1 MLKNNVKKARLL
13 LEGTKASDRDWEVK
27 KNVSMNTGV
36 SGIISKFE
44 RGGAGTGGG
53 VLNWCNKPNLV
64 RQGLID
70 PMKGPAPPGVRKD
83 DEKEDSKAQPVPEL
97 QQMEAVVNTTPAAVK
112 YGRKLSASKASKTP
126 TTPMVSGT
134 GSVKKR
140 KTRKKV
146 KMKEEDESSVRFM
159 NLRSYFMKLTDD
171 PKLPGNEICMKSNEM
186 RRSMQCNEG
195 LHDEEDDIAKAS
207 AQVCGEVKG
216 CDVSEDLKTK
226 NKVSASIDVPI
237 LSSIQSKLG
246 DATCVRGDTR
256 GTRVHGGVV
265 RVSVRNH
272 GLIDDGDGQETDEV
286 DDDEK
291 LYSTVQ
297 TVQNVGDEKAV
308 LGPMKTGKLP
318 RVTDQNQT
326 LDSARVD
333 CTEQSHIQT
342 LQGETLVLGECLQR
356 RILADNSAFCDQ
368 HDGSRGFEPE

>member
-1 MLKNNVKKARLL
+1 
-13 LEGTKASDRDWEVK
+13 
-27 KNVSMNTGV
+27 
-36 SGIISKFE
+36 
-44 RGGAGTGGG
+44 
-53 VLNWCNKPNLV
+53 
-64 RQGLID
+64 
-70 PMKGPAPPGVRKD
+70 
-83 DEKEDSKAQPVPEL
+83 
-97 QQMEAVVNTTPAAVK
+97 MEAVVNTTPAAVK

-171 PKLPGNEICMKSNEM
+171 PKLPGNEICVKGNEM
-186 RRSMQCNEG
+186 RRSMLCNEG
-195 LHDEEDDIAKAS
+195 LHDEEDDITKAC
-207 AQVCGEVKG
+207 AQVCGEVQG
-216 CDVSEDLKTK
+216 REVSEGLKTK
-226 NKVSASIDVPI
+226 NKVSASIDVPN

-246 DATCVRGDTR
+246 DATYVRGDTR
-256 GTRVHGGVV
+256 RTRVHGGVV
-265 RVSVRNH
+265 RVSVLNH
-272 GLIDDGDGQETDEV
+272 GLIDDGGGQETVED

-291 LYSTVQ
+291 MYSTVQ
-297 TVQNVGDEKAV
+297 TVQKVGDEKAV
-308 LGPMKTGKLP
+308 LRPMKTGKLP